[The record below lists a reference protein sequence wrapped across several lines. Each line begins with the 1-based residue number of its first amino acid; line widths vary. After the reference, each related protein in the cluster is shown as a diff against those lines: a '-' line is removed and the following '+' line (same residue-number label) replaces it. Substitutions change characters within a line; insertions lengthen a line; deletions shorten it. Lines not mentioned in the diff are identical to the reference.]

1 MKIRSFFLLCMA
13 GVAVISLALAAIIA
27 QVAWQRLDEK
37 TAGLAA
43 IENFA
48 LILKASEALTLE
60 RAPSNGL
67 LNAEQ
72 GDAAATRRIADAR
85 AGLDAV
91 LKELAKGTSRQGRDN
106 IAALERAIAASRQV
120 IDREAAKPR
129 SQREAAALAASS
141 RQQLA
146 LSDLLTPIVLDGLQT
161 VSRIDPDL
169 STLAELASTA
179 ADGRETGGRRAST
192 VAAPLLAG
200 RAFTTQ
206 EAIAADQLEGRMVQ
220 LYRDIEQQIGR
231 VEPDAGINRAWAT
244 AKSTYFDKGAALVA
258 QILDAGRTGANYPMP
273 YVQYSSQVVPS
284 LQSILGV
291 RDEALRAAVAG
302 ANDKRQKALNTLLI
316 AIGAMVLVI
325 VVVGGVAIGF
335 TRRVVAPL
343 AAMTGVVGRLAGG
356 ERDVS
361 VPYQQRS
368 DEIGAMAQ
376 AVEVFRQNAIAAER
390 VQQEA
395 AEGRLREAEL
405 KREQED
411 RERAAAD
418 ERRANEEKAR
428 LAEVERQREAAEA
441 TRRAEAERQAEAERL
456 RQEAENRRKAELHDL
471 ASSFQSA
478 VGGVVDAVASA
489 ATEMQATATS
499 MTGIADRTARQ
510 SLAASSATEQAAANV
525 QTVASASEELSASIR
540 EIASQVANSSRI
552 ASSAVEQAQRTDAIV
567 QGLAS
572 SAEKI
577 GEVVGLINQIAG
589 QTNLLALN
597 ATIEAARAGEA
608 GKGFAVVAS
617 EVKNLA
623 TQTSKAT
630 DEIGQQIGSVQ
641 TATQSAV
648 AAIREIGG
656 VIGQI
661 NEIASAIAAAV
672 EQQGAATNEIARNVE
687 QAANGTK
694 EASAN
699 VTEVNQSAREAGSA
713 AGQVLDASGE
723 LSRQAERLRA
733 EVGGFLDRIRAG

>member
-13 GVAVISLALAAIIA
+13 GVAVISLALAGVIA
-27 QVAWQRLDEK
+27 QVAWQRLQDK
-37 TAGLAA
+37 DAGLDA
-43 IENFA
+43 IEVFA
-48 LILKASEALTLE
+48 VILKASEVLTLE

-72 GDAAATRRIADAR
+72 GDAAATKRLADAR
-85 AGLDAV
+85 AALDAV
-91 LKELAKGTSRQGRDN
+91 LKDLAARSDRQGRDQV
-106 IAALERAIAASRQV
+106 AALERGIVASRQLT
-120 IDREAAKPR
+120 DREAARPKA
-129 SQREAAALAASS
+129 QREAAALAAAS

-146 LSDLLTPIVLDGLQT
+146 LAELLAPIVRRGLQT
-161 VSRIDPDL
+161 VARIDPEL
-169 STLAELASTA
+169 SSLAALASTA
-179 ADGRETGGRRAST
+179 ADARETGGRKAST
-192 VAAPLLAG
+192 VAAPMLAN
-200 RAFTTQ
+200 RAFSPQ
-206 EAIAADQLEGRMVQ
+206 EVIASDELEGRLQQ
-220 LYRDIEQQIGR
+220 LQTDLEQLVGR
-231 VEPDAGINRAWAT
+231 VEPDDGIIKAWANART
-244 AKSTYFDKGAALVA
+244 TYFENGARLVA
-258 QILDAGRTGANYPMP
+258 QTLNAGRSGSAYPVP
-273 YVQYSSQVVPS
+273 YPQYSSTVVPS
-284 LQSILGV
+284 LQSILAV

-302 ANDKRQKALNTLLI
+302 AEARRASARNTLII
-316 AIGAMVLVI
+316 AIGAMVLV
-325 VVVGGVAIGF
+325 VLVVGGVVIGF
-335 TRRVVAPL
+335 TRRVVTPL
-343 AAMTGVVGRLAGG
+343 TSMTGVVGRLAGG
-356 ERDVS
+356 ERDVT

-376 AVEVFRQNAIAAER
+376 AVEVFRQNAIETER
-390 VQQEA
+390 LQQEA
-395 AEGRLREAEL
+395 ADSRHREAESR
-405 KREQED
+405 REQED
-411 RERAAAD
+411 RERNAAE
-418 ERRANEEKAR
+418 ER
-428 LAEVERQREAAEA
+428 RQREEAA
-441 TRRAEAERQAEAERL
+441 TRAEEQRQRDAADAARRSEAERQAEAERL
-456 RQEAENRRKAELHDL
+456 RQQAELQRKTELNDL

-510 SLAASSATEQAAANV
+510 SMAASAATEQAAANV

-552 ASSAVEQAQRTDAIV
+552 ASNAVAQAQRTDAIV
-567 QGLAS
+567 QGLAT

-641 TATQSAV
+641 TATQEAV
-648 AAIREIGG
+648 GAIREIGG

-687 QAANGTK
+687 QAANGTR

-723 LSRQAERLRA
+723 LSRQAEQLRA
-733 EVGGFLDRIRAG
+733 EVGRFLERVRAG